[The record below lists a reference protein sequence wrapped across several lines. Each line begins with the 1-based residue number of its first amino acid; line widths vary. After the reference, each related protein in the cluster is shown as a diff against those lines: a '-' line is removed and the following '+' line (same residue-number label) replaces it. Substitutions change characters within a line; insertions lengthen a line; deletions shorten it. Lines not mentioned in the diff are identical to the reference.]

1 MATSV
6 IRNIEDAPY
15 AIFIG
20 DVGSGKSTIVE
31 KLTGEEGLGSDASQ
45 SVTRSFELYWSFD
58 FRLLVGDTPG
68 SNPMTDKL
76 GHNMEIAHGLNFH
89 KVSKMFMT
97 VAAQTRIDQTV
108 DMVTKYFERFL
119 ALEQALDVMGV
130 MVTHMDTVKWTEAE
144 CRAAMDNELGL
155 DTVLFSSLDKS
166 AETLLDEV
174 VIACSKLHIIAVDDS
189 NFLKLFKISNSNVKI
204 LRSSAREVEDF
215 KEIRKAFA
223 VQRDAYPSS
232 QEQVDLTFEFQ
243 AYMAQE
249 IVEAQKRMAEEN
261 SFTFEGPQAANE
273 AGHIANMTNQLR
285 AILYDIRIESCK
297 FQGEGASDLRKC
309 PHCGLVWTK
318 IEGCDG
324 ATTCGNRMMNWDF
337 RWGVMATFSFEW
349 VRTDKDR
356 HRGLRILKTG
366 NRNLNLPNS
375 FSSQGGAGCGNS
387 INWSNM
393 AKVTE
398 SDLPEGF
405 RVAKIGTEDI
415 QDLPMSA
422 YGFCQR
428 LKAGFDCAKANLNR
442 LGSKARKNPEKN
454 QEKSR
459 D

>member
-130 MVTHMDTVKWTEAE
+130 MVTHMDTVKWSEAE

-232 QEQVDLTFEFQ
+232 QEQGQCAPAENELLNEKR
-243 AYMAQE
+243 
-249 IVEAQKRMAEEN
+249 EALESLLKLQNLE
-261 SFTFEGPQAANE
+261 PQD
-273 AGHIANMTNQLR
+273 R
-285 AILYDIRIESCK
+285 
-297 FQGEGASDLRKC
+297 
-309 PHCGLVWTK
+309 
-318 IEGCDG
+318 
-324 ATTCGNRMMNWDF
+324 CGN
-337 RWGVMATFSFEW
+337 AY
-349 VRTDKDR
+349 
-356 HRGLRILKTG
+356 
-366 NRNLNLPNS
+366 
-375 FSSQGGAGCGNS
+375 AGCCDCTRRNNDKCMIKAS
-387 INWSNM
+387 KNWC
-393 AKVTE
+393 K
-398 SDLPEGF
+398 PGF
-405 RVAKIGTEDI
+405 KCKCVDDRIGF
-415 QDLPMSA
+415 
-422 YGFCQR
+422 GFGLCSGQC
-428 LKAGFDCAKANLNR
+428 KK
-442 LGSKARKNPEKN
+442 
-454 QEKSR
+454 
-459 D
+459 